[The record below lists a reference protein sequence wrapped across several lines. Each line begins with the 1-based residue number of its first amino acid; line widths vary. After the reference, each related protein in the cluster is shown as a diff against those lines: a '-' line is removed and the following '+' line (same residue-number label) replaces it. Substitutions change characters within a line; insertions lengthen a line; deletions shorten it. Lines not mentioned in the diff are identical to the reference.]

1 MQRHTHPAISV
12 VLLDDHPMIRLS
24 FEFAVTRQ
32 PDIKLLGSFST
43 SRDLM
48 SWLPACRPD
57 VLVLDYMLDDDE
69 LDGLSLIRQI
79 RARFPDIHIL
89 MTSSME
95 SLAVIHA
102 ALLVGVKGYIN
113 KREETKRYFDA
124 IRAVAANGRF
134 IPDNIAQDL
143 SQMPTRNRN
152 VPVIEQTPGSV
163 LLPMCE
169 RINRLLTPRE
179 AEVIR
184 LYLDGMSVIDI
195 AGKLKRSRKT
205 ISGHKQTGM
214 KKLGLSSDPELFKFR
229 DELFK

>member
-1 MQRHTHPAISV
+1 MQRNTHPTISV

-24 FEFAVTRQ
+24 FEFASSRQ
-32 PDIKLLGSFST
+32 PDIRLLGSFGN

-48 SWLPACRPD
+48 NWLPACRPD

-69 LDGLSLIRQI
+69 LDGLSLIRQV
-79 RARFPDIHIL
+79 RSRFPEIPIL

-102 ALLVGVKGYIN
+102 ALLIGVKGYVN
-113 KREETKRYFDA
+113 KREETGRYFEA
-124 IRAVAANGRF
+124 IRTLAANGRF
-134 IPDNIAQDL
+134 IPEGVAQAL
-143 SQMPTRNRN
+143 TQMPTRNRN
-152 VPVIEQTPGSV
+152 VPVIEQAPGEA

-184 LYLDGMSVIDI
+184 CFLDGMTVLEI